1 MVESNKTILTFNH
14 KPMDSLILFYEFM
27 DNEIENMMQGILDDS
42 YELPDLNENY
52 REFFVNNPAA

>member
-1 MVESNKTILTFNH
+1 
-14 KPMDSLILFYEFM
+14 MDSLILFYEFM